1 MTPMTPVV
9 LTAHSAAF
17 FPLAISHHLRGSE
30 QRQRL
35 ARLPVRQHRI
45 PELRRAAQVGGGGG
59 AVECAVEGG
68 AEVTGFSS
76 MVMLVMLVV
85 MVVIQPTALSGR

>member
-17 FPLAISHHLRGSE
+17 FPLAINHHLRGSE

-35 ARLPVRQHRI
+35 ARLPVSQHRI
-45 PELRRAAQVGGGGG
+45 PDLRRAAQVGGGGG
-59 AVECAVEGG
+59 AVEFAVEGG
-68 AEVTGFSS
+68 AEVAGFSS

>member
-1 MTPMTPVV
+1 MTPVV

-45 PELRRAAQVGGGGG
+45 PDLRRAAHVGGGGG

-68 AEVTGFSS
+68 AEVAGFSS
-76 MVMLVMLVV
+76 MVVV
-85 MVVIQPTALSGR
+85 VVVVVVVVIQPTALSGR